1 MMKLFSI
8 LMSLTMILAPMPV
21 LAQYAPE
28 KIQKDGLQIGRSASL
43 LPKELIFDAGEGASN
58 KKLSLDPSDNE
69 FDLNSTLNI
78 TGDLDASGN
87 VSGGTISTAGTL
99 SVDSTSTH
107 KSGLTL
113 GSGTDASKSITVDR
127 AGFDPYLKWDDSS
140 DKWVFSNDGSI
151 EKKLGS
157 GSGNGGGGINLLT
170 NGSFEDGVAVN
181 WSNIGGTVTGQTY
194 TNAYE
199 GNNAYAQ
206 FESTV
211 IGDYIETALVT
222 VPDNF
227 GAGCQTTFKVKI
239 TSGSWSFKVIDGS
252 SNDLISET
260 AFTDPG
266 PTTGEWID
274 IPVKS
279 LRCPEQ
285 GDEFK
290 LRITSTATGI
300 INIDDAYLGS
310 NKNTVSVASS
320 GYMGKIEF
328 SDSDCLFNNTS
339 GTFADMTDAT
349 CTKTVSGRVA
359 VRTDTPTAY
368 GFSGVFPKGMCTVT
382 FNGTMYG
389 TEASTSGDANIYSR
403 IYDATNAVAGP
414 NNIHGGFS
422 GGSFSKGDYTGSQT
436 YKFASTGSLQN
447 ISIQTAINIS
457 TDSANIT
464 GSTLYVSCESD
475 VTAEAVTAQ
484 SAEWFIDVSI
494 GASASNP
501 NLGVASVASYTEITD
516 SGMDMVINSG
526 SANAKIPCS
535 STNPS
540 TGLTCSAG
548 SEGLGVVFDAPAA
561 GYYEVC
567 SQFIANTE
575 NDATTDAV
583 ATTFQLVET
592 SNSSQTILQEGKAKS
607 EHRQYQIAGNL
618 FWPHRNCG
626 TFYFATAGTKTIRL
640 MYEQLVSGTPTASAV
655 LVDRSSVQGQ
665 RDAHFTVR
673 PLLTANSRPYWT
685 GNQVESMTPD
695 TRMES
700 CELNTTSAI
709 FTVTGDNVAR
719 CGKLFNSVSL
729 TSTGN
734 VDLAQNNN
742 TFSNWDYV
750 TCVCSASGQA
760 DWTCGVAEN
769 YSSTTTKAAL
779 FDVSGNAWINGT
791 LRMICIGVK

>member
-8 LMSLTMILAPMPV
+8 LMSLTMILAPMPA

-58 KKLSLDPSDNE
+58 KRLSLDPSDNE
-69 FDLNSTLNI
+69 FDLSSTLNI

-127 AGFDPYLKWDDSS
+127 SGFDPYLKWDETA

-157 GSGNGGGGINLLT
+157 GSGSGSGGINLLP
-170 NGSFEDGVAVN
+170 NGSFEDGVNVSWTN
-181 WSNIGGTVTGQTY
+181 SGGSVSGETY
-194 TNAYE
+194 TNSAE
-199 GNNAYAQ
+199 GNTAYAE
-206 FESTV
+206 FTSTV
-211 IGDYIETALVT
+211 IGDYIETDLET
-222 VPDNF
+222 IPDSF
-227 GAGCQTTFKVKI
+227 GPGCQTTIKVKI
-239 TSGSWSFKVIDGS
+239 TSGSWAMKVIDGS
-252 SNDLISET
+252 GNDILDSFT
-260 AFTDPG
+260 FTDPG
-266 PTTGEWID
+266 PTLGNWLD
-274 IPVKS
+274 VPVKS
-279 LRCPEQ
+279 LRCPLAGEQ
-285 GDEFK
+285 FK
-290 LRITSTATGI
+290 LRITSTATGVI
-300 INIDDAYLGS
+300 GLDDAYLGS
-310 NKNTVSVASS
+310 NRNTVSVSQS
-320 GYMGKIEF
+320 GYMGSITF

-349 CTKTVSGRVA
+349 CTKTASGRVA
-359 VRTDTPTAY
+359 VRTDSPTAY
-368 GFSGVFPKGMCTVT
+368 GFSGTFPKGMCTVT

-475 VTAEAVTAQ
+475 VTAEAVTSSQ
-484 SAEWFIDVSI
+484 AEWFIDVSI
-494 GASASNP
+494 GGGNP
-501 NLGVASVASYTEITD
+501 NLGVVSVASYAEITD
-516 SGMDMVINSG
+516 ASLDMVSNTG
-526 SANAKIPCS
+526 SAPAKIPCS
-535 STNPS
+535 STNAS
-540 TGLTCSAG
+540 TGSTCSSG

-561 GYYEVC
+561 GFYEVC
-567 SQFIANTE
+567 SSFITNTE
-575 NDATTDAV
+575 NDAISDSL
-583 ATTFQLVET
+583 ATTFQFVET
-592 SNSSQTILQEGKAKS
+592 SNSSQTILQEGKAKA
-607 EHRQYQIAGNL
+607 ETRQYQFVGNL
-618 FWPHRNCG
+618 FWPVRLCG
-626 TFYFATAGTKTIRL
+626 SFYFASGGTKTIRL
-640 MYEQLVSGTPTASAV
+640 MYEQLVTNTPIASAIV
-655 LVDRSSVQGQ
+655 ADRVATQGQ
-665 RDAHFTVR
+665 RDMHITVR

-700 CELNTTSAI
+700 CELNTTAAI

-719 CGKLFNSVSL
+719 CGKLFNSITL

-734 VDLAQNNN
+734 VDLYQNNN
-742 TFSNWDYV
+742 TFSDWDKV

-760 DWTCGVAEN
+760 DWTCSVAEN
-769 YSSTTTKAAL
+769 YSSGTVSKAAL